1 MHIFTDSGVS
11 WEDRDGVLPFNSLLV
26 CAASLLVCVCTG
38 TLRFIGHYA
47 ILFALHFIVLNRY
60 CVVYKLKAGGNSV
73 EPWVS
78 VIFSHNIRS
87 LHVSVSHF
95 NSHNISSFFIVIV
108 WLLSV
113 ISDG

>member
-1 MHIFTDSGVS
+1 MHIFPDSGVS
-11 WEDRDGVLPFNSLLV
+11 LKTEMGVPFNSLLV
-26 CAASLLVCVCTG
+26 CAVSLLVCVYRHTSFYCA
-38 TLRFIGHYA
+38 LCNFI
-47 ILFALHFIVLNRY
+47 ALHFIVLNRY

-73 EPWVS
+73 EQVGQCH
-78 VIFSHNIRS
+78 FSINIHS

-95 NSHNISSFFIVIV
+95 AYSHNISSFFIVIM